1 MPLYTFFPPCWLSL
15 CNYTLCIEQKCFG
28 WRLGTDVCC
37 KYFSFFFLF
46 LFVYFTFCVRDV
58 TLCGFFLMKYSERRR
73 PYTGYINA
81 SWLPTPEAA
90 A

>member
-1 MPLYTFFPPCWLSL
+1 MPLYTFFSLVDFNL
-15 CNYTLCIEQKCFG
+15 CNYTLCIEQQCFR

-37 KYFSFFFLF
+37 KYFSFCFFFCLF
-46 LFVYFTFCVRDV
+46 LLFVYVILHCVMR
-58 TLCGFFLMKYSERRR
+58 YSERRR

-81 SWLPTPEAA
+81 SWFPTPEAA